1 LYILTH
7 ICLLVPHAAIKAL
20 HLALA
25 VVAFVALSAVLR
37 SVHNERRLIVTGFA
51 RVLGD
56 EQRISFENA
65 VRAIYA
71 PLLVSISA
79 RSFMDRTAG
88 EVYINPDKP
97 TWTAGLGKGLC
108 IVDIDTRPLNDTNQ
122 ILNNNFNW
130 TSLEG
135 ISPGMLNHYLYAT
148 IHGYD
153 YKFVHTTEYIN
164 HSRSRV

>member
-1 LYILTH
+1 MLNFAH
-7 ICLLVPHAAIKAL
+7 P
-20 HLALA
+20 
-25 VVAFVALSAVLR
+25 FS
-37 SVHNERRLIVTGFA
+37 ERRLIVTGFA

-71 PLLVSISA
+71 PFLVPISA

-88 EVYINPDKP
+88 EVYTIPDEP
-97 TWTAGLGKGLC
+97 IWRAGLGKKLC

-122 ILNNNFNW
+122 ILNNNFSW

-135 ISPGMLNHYLYAT
+135 ISPGMLNHYLY
-148 IHGYD
+148 GM
-153 YKFVHTTEYIN
+153 
-164 HSRSRV
+164 SRR